1 MKTRLSI
8 LASIIFSFSLSAQ
21 DEFGGWWESKTSE
34 YVTIIYVGEY
44 GVASVINYNPFNE
57 NVLEERIIKRNKNSF
72 TTYLFNPENGYS
84 VKVKYKMKDKDNL
97 TCKFT
102 GDLKRTV
109 HLKRS
114 KREST
119 NKKYSYKE
127 NQS

>member
-34 YVTIIYVGEY
+34 YVTIIHVGEY

>member
-8 LASIIFSFSLSAQ
+8 LTLIIFSFSLSAQ
-21 DEFGGWWESKTSE
+21 DEFGGWWESKTSK
-34 YVTIIYVGEY
+34 YVTMIHVGEY

-72 TTYLFNPENGYS
+72 TTHLFNPENGYS
-84 VKVKYKMKDKDNL
+84 VKVKYRMKGKDNL
-97 TCKFT
+97 ICKFT

-114 KREST
+114 KLESI
-119 NKKYSYKE
+119 NKKYSYNE